1 VGLFDKIVNT
11 IVGPLHKAIVQPI
24 RKTIVPTILK
34 VSAPIIKT
42 AAGFAPG
49 PLGAIGAK
57 GVDLILGGGLG
68 ASLIQGGLRTVGNT
82 ALVDPINFNTFSPD
96 EAKIVSRALTGGD
109 PMAFNIGGL
118 LGSVS
123 SIFGGGQNPIFS
135 GISQVASL
143 ASNFFPTSAPQPQM
157 LAGPVYS
164 PPPQPMQQSQPVVQ
178 TGVPAVR
185 SGGMLTQEV
194 FNAGQKLLSRLG
206 IPYRPTNSS
215 FSSALKRALGGL
227 SSLARRT
234 PAGTIV
240 SLLVG
245 MGLAAQEA
253 NVLVGWH
260 SIRRKGRRMNPANSR
275 ALKRAARRIKSFHK
289 LCVHTDLI
297 KTRRSSGGRSRCG
310 SCKKSPC
317 RC

>member
-1 VGLFDKIVNT
+1 VGLFDKIANA

-24 RKTIVPTILK
+24 RKTIIPTILK
-34 VSAPIIKT
+34 VSVPVFKT
-42 AAGFAPG
+42 AVGFVPG
-49 PLGAIGAK
+49 PIGAVASK
-57 GVDLILGGGLG
+57 GVDIIFGGGLG
-68 ASLIQGGLRTVGNT
+68 ASLLQGGLNTVGNT
-82 ALVDPINFNTFSPD
+82 AFVDPINFNTFTPQQ
-96 EAKIVSRALTGGD
+96 AQLISREITGGD
-109 PMAFNIGGL
+109 PMALNLGGIL
-118 LGSVS
+118 NSVS
-123 SIFGGGQNPIFS
+123 SIFGGGQNQIFT
-135 GISQVASL
+135 GISNVAQL
-143 ASNFFPTSAPQPQM
+143 ASNFFPTSQPAPQM

-164 PPPQPMQQSQPVVQ
+164 PPPQPMQQSQPVIQ
-178 TGVPAVR
+178 AGLPAVR
-185 SGGMLTQEV
+185 SGGSLTQEV
-194 FNAGQKLLSRLG
+194 FNAGTKLLGRLG
-206 IPYRPTNSS
+206 IPYRATNSS

-253 NVLVGWH
+253 NILVGWH
-260 SIRRKGRRMNPANSR
+260 SIRRRGRRMNPANSR

-297 KTRRSSGGRSRCG
+297 KTRRSSGGRTRCG